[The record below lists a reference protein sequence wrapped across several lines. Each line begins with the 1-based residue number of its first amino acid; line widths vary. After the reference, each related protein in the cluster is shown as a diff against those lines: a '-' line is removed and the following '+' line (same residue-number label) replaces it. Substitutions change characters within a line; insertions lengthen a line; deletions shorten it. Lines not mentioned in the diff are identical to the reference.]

1 VEPFDVDGNEIT
13 ITASI
18 GVSLYPD
25 DGDAAE
31 LLLKK
36 ADSAMYRAKELGG
49 DTFVYYEMDK

>member
-31 LLLKK
+31 LL
-36 ADSAMYRAKELGG
+36 
-49 DTFVYYEMDK
+49 